1 MYPIEL
7 RLDIYALLILL
18 GVFQGF
24 FLSFFFL
31 TGDNRKIYANRVY
44 GFLIL
49 TLAFLT
55 LENWLNYT
63 GFITRAIFIDNF
75 SEPMNF
81 AIAPLAY
88 IYVRAVSAY
97 PFRKRD
103 AWHFLIFV
111 FYFFYC
117 FQYFFQTDEFKFN
130 SFIDVI
136 RPELQKIDA
145 QMLFDDDP
153 LGIRRIVNELTFVH
167 FIIYLSLSLQI
178 LVKEGK
184 KRGENLINLKNSSL
198 RWARNTIFHF
208 IIISLIFVSVKLY
221 FGRDLGDYIIGVYI
235 AFIIYL
241 TSIFVIK
248 GSTFFKPESVVT
260 AKYTKSSL
268 DEEQKRDVLTALET
282 IMKDEGYYL
291 NNRAN
296 LPDLSKKIGWASHH
310 VSQVINEKLDKSFFE
325 WIAEQRIQK
334 VCELLKVEENSRIT
348 IEDLA
353 ERVGYNSKSSFN
365 KAFKRYTKQT
375 PSQYRTS
382 K

>member
-18 GVFQGF
+18 GVFQAF

-31 TGDNRKIYANRVY
+31 TGDNSKIHANKIY
-44 GFLIL
+44 GLLIL
-49 TLAFLT
+49 TLGFLT

-88 IYVRAVSAY
+88 LYVRAVSGY
-97 PFRKRD
+97 EYHKRD

-117 FQYFFQTDEFKFN
+117 FQYFFQADEFKFN

-153 LGIRRIVNELTFVH
+153 FGIRSIVNELTFVH
-167 FIIYLSLSLQI
+167 FVAYLSMSLQI
-178 LVKEGK
+178 LFREAK
-184 KRGENLINLKNSSL
+184 KQGENLINIKNSSL

-208 IIISLIFVSVKLY
+208 IIISLIFVAVKLY

-241 TSIFVIK
+241 TSFFVVK
-248 GSTFFKPESVVT
+248 GSSFFKPESVVIS
-260 AKYTKSSL
+260 KYTKSSL
-268 DEEQKRDVLTALET
+268 DE
-282 IMKDEGYYL
+282 
-291 NNRAN
+291 
-296 LPDLSKKIGWASHH
+296 
-310 VSQVINEKLDKSFFE
+310 
-325 WIAEQRIQK
+325 
-334 VCELLKVEENSRIT
+334 
-348 IEDLA
+348 
-353 ERVGYNSKSSFN
+353 
-365 KAFKRYTKQT
+365 KQ
-375 PSQYRTS
+375 S
-382 K
+382 

>member
-7 RLDIYALLILL
+7 QLDIYALLILL

-31 TGDNRKIYANRVY
+31 TGDNRKIYANRIY

-49 TLAFLT
+49 TLALLT

-63 GFITRAIFIDNF
+63 GFISRAIYIDNF
-75 SEPMNF
+75 SEPINF

-88 IYVRAVSAY
+88 LYVRAVSGY
-97 PFRKRD
+97 SYNRKD

-117 FQYFFQTDEFKFN
+117 FQYFMQTDEFKFN

-136 RPELQKIDA
+136 RPDLQKIDA
-145 QMLFDDDP
+145 VMLLDDDP
-153 LGIRRIVNELTFVH
+153 FGIRRIVNELTFVH
-167 FIIYLSLSLQI
+167 FLIYVSLSLQI

-184 KRGENLINLKNSSL
+184 KRGENLLNLKNSSL

-208 IIISLIFVSVKLY
+208 IVILFIFASVKIY
-221 FGRDLGDYIIGVYI
+221 FGRDLGDYLIGIYI

-241 TSIFVIK
+241 TSFYVIK
-248 GSTFFKPESVVT
+248 GSSFFKPESVVT
-260 AKYTKSSL
+260 KYTKSSL
-268 DEEQKRDVLTALET
+268 DEKQKREVLTALET
-282 IMKDEGYYL
+282 IMKDEAYYL

-334 VCELLKVEENSRIT
+334 ACQLLKSPENSRII

-365 KAFKRYTKQT
+365 KAFKRYTNQT
-375 PSQYRTS
+375 PSQFRS
-382 K
+382 SI

>member
-18 GVFQGF
+18 GVFQAF

-31 TGDNRKIYANRVY
+31 TGENRKIHANKIY
-44 GFLIL
+44 GLLIL
-49 TLAFLT
+49 TLGFLT

-63 GFITRAIFIDNF
+63 GFISRAIFIANF

-88 IYVRAVSAY
+88 LYVRAVSGFQY
-97 PFRKRD
+97 HKRD
-103 AWHFLIFV
+103 AWHFLIFL
-111 FYFFYC
+111 FYIFYC
-117 FQYFFQTDEFKFN
+117 FLYFFQTEEFKFN

-136 RPELQKIDA
+136 RPELPKIDA

-153 LGIRRIVNELTFVH
+153 LGIRSIVNELTFVH
-167 FIIYLSLSLQI
+167 FVIYLSMSVQM
-178 LVKEGK
+178 LVKETK
-184 KRGENLINLKNSSL
+184 KRGENLIAIKNSSL
-198 RWARNTIFHF
+198 RWARDTIFHF
-208 IIISLIFVSVKLY
+208 IIISLIFVAVKLY

-241 TSIFVIK
+241 TSIYVIK
-248 GSTFFKPESVVT
+248 GSTFFKPESVIT
-260 AKYTKSSL
+260 SKYTKSSL
-268 DEEQKRDVLTALET
+268 DEEQKAEVLTALQNM
-282 IMKDEGYYL
+282 MKDEAYYL

-310 VSQVINEKLDKSFFE
+310 VSQVINEKLDRSFFE

-334 VCELLKVEENSRIT
+334 ACELLKVEENSRIT

-365 KAFKRYTKQT
+365 KAFKRYTNQT
-375 PSQYRTS
+375 PTQFRMS
-382 K
+382 

>member
-31 TGDNRKIYANRVY
+31 TGDNRKIHANRIY
-44 GFLIL
+44 GLLIL
-49 TLAFLT
+49 TLSIVT

-63 GFITRAIFIDNF
+63 GFISRAIFLDNF

-88 IYVRAVSAY
+88 LYVRAVSGY
-97 PFRKRD
+97 KYNKND
-103 AWHFLIFV
+103 AWHFLIFI

-117 FQYFFQTDEFKFN
+117 FQYYMQTDEFKFN

-136 RPELQKIDA
+136 RPDLHKIDA

-153 LGIRRIVNELTFVH
+153 FGIRRIVNELTFVH
-167 FIIYLSLSLQI
+167 FIVYIALSLQI

-184 KRGENLINLKNSSL
+184 KRGENLINLKNASL
-198 RWARNTIFHF
+198 RWARTTIFHF
-208 IIISLIFVSVKLY
+208 IIIVFIFVSVKLY
-221 FGRDLGDYIIGVYI
+221 FGRDLGDYLIGIYI
-235 AFIIYL
+235 AFIIYF
-241 TSIFVIK
+241 TSFHVIK
-248 GSTFFKPESVVT
+248 GSSFFKPESVVT
-260 AKYTKSSL
+260 SKYTKSSL
-268 DEEQKRDVLTALET
+268 DEEQKREVLVALKT
-282 IMKDEGYYL
+282 IMNDEAYYL

-334 VCELLKVEENSRIT
+334 ACELLKSEENKRIT

-365 KAFKRYTKQT
+365 KAFKRYTNQT
-375 PSQYRTS
+375 PTQFRSS